1 MLGGTKLD
9 PALISALV
17 ERRRLEIHTFHLL
30 CGECKI
36 TLKDVALQ
44 LSLLVD
50 GPVVTRVVGV
60 GDWSTICGQLLG
72 NVLNKFFGSWIKIKW
87 LEENFNYIDN
97 SASVVEKEQYTQAF
111 ILRREAI
118 QLWVNFVDDIVPR
131 DVSGDAITKN

>member
-1 MLGGTKLD
+1 AEDRILETYIHNLTVR
-9 PALISALV
+9 ALRVIEQQHLKRQDALV

-111 ILRREAI
+111 ILR
-118 QLWVNFVDDIVPR
+118 LGVF
-131 DVSGDAITKN
+131 